1 MTNHNGSVNMSSR
14 DRLLLLVVGLGA
26 GFLSGVFGVG
36 GGILV
41 VPGLMMFVR
50 MEQRRAHGTSL
61 AAVLPIAVASLVT
74 YWAHDHVD
82 WPVALWLS
90 IGALAGAF
98 VGASLLAIISKR
110 NLALVFAIV
119 LAIVG
124 IRLFFTV
131 SGDGRGEITVLV
143 ALAYVLLGLV
153 TGALSGLLGIGGGA
167 IMVPIMAVLFGIPS
181 VIAKGTSLAV
191 IIPTALMG
199 TVRNRSNANV
209 DITAAVV
216 VGVTGVVMA
225 VVGAW
230 VSARM
235 SDAVSNALFAVLL
248 IAVAV
253 RMLRQAWKET
263 TSARGQ

>member
-1 MTNHNGSVNMSSR
+1 MSSR

-209 DITAAVV
+209 DMTAAVV

-263 TSARGQ
+263 TSARSQ

>member
-1 MTNHNGSVNMSSR
+1 MTSR

-131 SGDGRGEITVLV
+131 SGDGRGEITVII

-209 DITAAVV
+209 DMTAAVV

>member
-263 TSARGQ
+263 TSARSQ

>member
-1 MTNHNGSVNMSSR
+1 MSSR

-263 TSARGQ
+263 TSARSQ

>member
-1 MTNHNGSVNMSSR
+1 MSSR

>member
-1 MTNHNGSVNMSSR
+1 MSSR

-209 DITAAVV
+209 DMTAAVV